1 MLLDKVLMKMCIVV
15 FLLLVLVLCFGFWFL
30 VFVFLFLKLVISRQI
45 FFIEIKQ
52 EKSSLFSTKMDHLFH

>member
-15 FLLLVLVLCFGFWFL
+15 FCCWFLFLVFGFWFL
-30 VFVFLFLKLVISRQI
+30 VFVFCFLELVISRLI

-52 EKSSLFSTKMDHLFH
+52 EKCSLFSTKMDHLFH